1 MKTKQETGFSLLEL
15 MIAVAIVG
23 VISAVVYPSYRAY
36 IIDARRVDAQQAL
49 LSFANAMERFKVEN
63 STYEGAAIGGAS
75 TGAPSPTVFPSQAP
89 IDGADAF
96 YNLSIQASGTRNYT
110 LRADPVNG
118 SSQDGNGLMEIL
130 STGVKRWDKNDDGD
144 TSDTGENNWE
154 N

>member
-23 VISAVVYPSYRAY
+23 IISAVVYPSYREY

-49 LSFANAMERFKVEN
+49 LSFANAMERFKIAN
-63 STYEGAAIGGAS
+63 STYAGAASGGAN
-75 TGAPSPTVFPSQAP
+75 TGFPAANVFPSQAP
-89 IDGADAF
+89 IDGGDAF
-96 YNLSIQASGTRNYT
+96 YNLRIESSAIRSYT
-110 LRADPVNG
+110 LQAVPVNG

-144 TSDTGENNWE
+144 ASDAGENNWE